1 MSFGDLA
8 IIATRWLHVMATVT
22 WVGGNIIFYIVLKP
36 SSDDLNSK
44 LLSASSGKSFGEIV
58 ELSKWVLIITGAL
71 LALDNLSTRIAI
83 PYFAILSLKIGLS
96 FLMFMLG
103 FKFSKK
109 RSANSDGKRSNFL
122 SLSGFRGH
130 RIIWFF
136 SGFSKYMNTRNML
149 FVLGPIVIFLGI
161 ALRAV

>member
-36 SSDDLNSK
+36 NPDDPNSK
-44 LLSASSGKSFGEIV
+44 LLSAKSGKSFGEIV
-58 ELSKWVLIITGAL
+58 ELSKWVLIITGPL

-83 PYFAILSLKIGLS
+83 PYFTILSLKIGLS

-109 RSANSDGKRSNFL
+109 RSAKSDGKRFNLLPFRD
-122 SLSGFRGH
+122 FRGH
-130 RIIWFF
+130 RTIRFF
-136 SGFSKYMNTRNML
+136 DGLFKYVNTRNMI

>member
-8 IIATRWLHVMATVT
+8 IITTRWLHVMATVT
-22 WVGGNIIFYIVLKP
+22 WVGGNIIFYTVLKP
-36 SSDDLNSK
+36 NLDDPKSTF
-44 LLSASSGKSFGEIV
+44 LSASSSKSFGEIV

-96 FLMFMLG
+96 FLMFILG

-109 RSANSDGKRSNFL
+109 RFAKSDGKRFKLL
-122 SLSGFRGH
+122 SLRAFGGYRTLL
-130 RIIWFF
+130 FF
-136 SGFSKYMNTRNML
+136 NGLSKYMNTRNVL

-161 ALRAV
+161 TLRAL

>member
-36 SSDDLNSK
+36 NSDDPNSK

-71 LALDNLSTRIAI
+71 LTLDNLSTRIAI

-109 RSANSDGKRSNFL
+109 RSAKSDEKGFMLLLL
-122 SLSGFRGH
+122 SDFRGY
-130 RIIWFF
+130 RTTAFF
-136 SGFSKYMNTRNML
+136 NGLSKYMNTRNMI
-149 FVLGPIVIFLGI
+149 FALGPIVIFLGI
-161 ALRAV
+161 ALRAA

>member
-1 MSFGDLA
+1 MNFGDLA

-36 SSDDLNSK
+36 DSDDTKSK
-44 LLSASSGKSFGEIV
+44 LLSASSGKSFGEVV

-96 FLMFMLG
+96 FLM
-103 FKFSKK
+103 
-109 RSANSDGKRSNFL
+109 
-122 SLSGFRGH
+122 RG
-130 RIIWFF
+130 
-136 SGFSKYMNTRNML
+136 
-149 FVLGPIVIFLGI
+149 
-161 ALRAV
+161 

>member
-1 MSFGDLA
+1 MNFGDLA

-36 SSDDLNSK
+36 DSDDPKAK
-44 LLSASSGKSFGEIV
+44 LLSASSGKSFGEVV
-58 ELSKWVLIITGAL
+58 ELSKCVLIITGSL

-109 RSANSDGKRSNFL
+109 RSAKSDGKRFMVLPLSNFRWYGTV
-122 SLSGFRGH
+122 GFFNRL
-130 RIIWFF
+130 
-136 SGFSKYMNTRNML
+136 SKYMNTRNMI
-149 FVLGPIVIFLGI
+149 FALGPIVIFLGI